1 MKMTG
6 RIGAVAV
13 LVMAVAAMGGAAQTV
28 SVVPL
33 GNAGTTGLPTALDA
47 DTVKVQGR
55 GVGLDKAAALKDAY
69 RDAIEHA
76 VGLYVDAETVA
87 SNNEIVKDQV
97 LTQSN
102 AYITNYREL
111 SEEKIDG
118 GLVQLRIIATVKK
131 RALAAKLSGIMPAQ
145 TVTIDSA
152 SLRDVHAQLVTK
164 EKRAEDAAALLRNAL
179 SGLNP
184 MKTLMVASIRP
195 ETQKVITEV
204 KAPARGRRGNRNAT
218 TLGDDSVTVRYLC
231 EVKLDRAKYFAEF
244 VPHLKS
250 VLDQISLTPP
260 KEARLVEMVSGLRR
274 RGRHGDGAERLKKY
288 LEMSDLERGDT
299 SACSHQMFRFHNRFT
314 VLFDPVHV
322 YSILWGGEY
331 WALTFRYDNCCTKIG
346 ESFRWKNVD
355 LSCDEFNLTKKK
367 ETVYFALI
375 TSLNADG
382 SDGKVTIYELDKF
395 AIEILNTWRRRLDG
409 ERRRPSKTTN
419 YNIVLLGKDGVEQG
433 TYPWQIPNDVLEN
446 VKFGEFSNAF
456 MVYATPFVGCVGEKL
471 IQWRDFILE
480 KDQLDKVT
488 SIKIELAD

>member
-1 MKMTG
+1 MKMTS
-6 RIGAVAV
+6 RIGAVVA
-13 LVMAVAAMGGAAQTV
+13 LVVAVAAMGGAAQTV

-164 EKRAEDAAALLRNAL
+164 EKRAEDAAALLKNAL
-179 SGLNP
+179 DGLDP
-184 MKTLMVASIRP
+184 MKNLMVANVRP
-195 ETQKVITEV
+195 ETQKVITGAE
-204 KAPARGRRGNRNAT
+204 AARGRTRSRNGT
-218 TLGDDSVTVRYLC
+218 GREDDSVTLRYLF

-244 VPHLKS
+244 VPRLKS

-260 KEARLVEMVSGLRR
+260 KEIRLVEMVSGLRR
-274 RGRHGDGAERLKKY
+274 RGGDEKLKKY
-288 LEMSDLERGDT
+288 LESCDHARGGDML
-299 SACSHQMFRFHNRFT
+299 ACGSPMLYSRWYGAF
-314 VLFDPVHV
+314 FDPVHV
-322 YSILWGGEY
+322 YSVLWRGEY
-331 WALTFRYDNCCTKIG
+331 WALASRYDDCRPKVG
-346 ESFRWKNVD
+346 ESFRRKVVG
-355 LSCDEFNLTKKK
+355 LSCEEFSVSKK
-367 ETVYFALI
+367 EKVYFALI
-375 TSLNADG
+375 TALNADG
-382 SDGKVTIYELDKF
+382 SDGKVTMYELDKSV
-395 AIEILNTWRRRLDG
+395 IGVLNSWRRGVIG
-409 ERRRPSKTTN
+409 EPRRKVKTMN
-419 YNIVLLGKDGVEQG
+419 CNIVLLDKDGGEQG

-446 VKFGEFSNAF
+446 VKFAELPNAG
-456 MVYATPFVGCVGEKL
+456 MVYATPFVGCVGENL
-471 IQWRDFILE
+471 IQWRDFILG
-480 KDQLDKVT
+480 KDQLVKIA
-488 SIKIELAD
+488 SLKIELAD

>member
-274 RGRHGDGAERLKKY
+274 RGRNGDGAERLKKY
-288 LEMSDLERGDT
+288 LEMSGLERGDT
-299 SACSHQMFRFHNRFT
+299 FVCGSPMFRRNYF
-314 VLFDPVHV
+314 VALFDPVHV
-322 YSILWGGEY
+322 YSILWRGEN
-331 WALTFRYDNCCTKIG
+331 WTLTFRYDNCRPRFG

-355 LSCDEFNLTKKK
+355 LSCEEFNLAQKK
-367 ETVYFALI
+367 ETVCFALI

-382 SDGKVTIYELDKF
+382 SDGKATIYELDKSS
-395 AIEILNTWRRRLDG
+395 IEILNTWRRGLVG
-409 ERRRPSKTTN
+409 GRRRPSKTTN
-419 YNIVLLGKDGVEQG
+419 YNIVLLDKDGVEQG

-456 MVYATPFVGCVGEKL
+456 MVYATPFVGCVGENL

-480 KDQLDKVT
+480 KGQLDKVV
-488 SIKIELAD
+488 SVKIELAD